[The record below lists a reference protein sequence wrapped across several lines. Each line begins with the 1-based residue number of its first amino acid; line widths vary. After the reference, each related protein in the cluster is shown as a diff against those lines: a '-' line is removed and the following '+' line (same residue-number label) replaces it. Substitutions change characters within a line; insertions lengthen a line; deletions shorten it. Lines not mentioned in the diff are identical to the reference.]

1 MGRSRRP
8 RPTRLAFKLLQI
20 RLSLG
25 LTQQQMLERL
35 DYHQS
40 PVLLQHISAFELD
53 KRDPPLPLVLAY
65 ARTAGVPL
73 ETLADDG
80 MDLPEAFAGTAL
92 LPQTK
97 RGRPRRRC
105 PHCVVGGKNCR
116 SGPESLGQQ
125 TLPVSPL
132 PAPLHSTSRR

>member
-20 RLSLG
+20 RRGLG

-65 ARTAGVPL
+65 ARTAGVLL

-80 MDLPEAFAGTAL
+80 MDLPEAFAGKTP

-105 PHCVVGGKNCR
+105 PHCEVGGKSCR
-116 SGPESLGQQ
+116 SGPESFWQQ
-125 TLPVSPL
+125 TLPVPGL
-132 PAPLHSTSRR
+132 PAPLHSATRK